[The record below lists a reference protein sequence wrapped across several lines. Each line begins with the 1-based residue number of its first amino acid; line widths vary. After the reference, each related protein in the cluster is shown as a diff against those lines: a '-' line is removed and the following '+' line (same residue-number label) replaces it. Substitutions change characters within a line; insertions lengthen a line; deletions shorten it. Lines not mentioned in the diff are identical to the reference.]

1 MKNNKIDYTENIV
14 NKPWGYEYVIYND
27 KKKIAVT
34 YLNIK
39 YKKQTSLHCHPKKK
53 TGFII
58 LKGRAEVQ
66 IGIYKKNT
74 KIFGPNSRLV
84 FRPGL
89 FHSLKSISKQGL
101 FALEFETPFL
111 KHDLVRLNDKYGRT
125 SKAYEGKKSLSRIS
139 NMTLFR
145 KPKKNQKLS
154 YKINNSL
161 ITIQNVSKIDQLY
174 QYKDDST
181 SAILDGALTDTKNQN
196 VISYGEVIKTNTIG
210 VLSKSFKLK
219 KSMTILKVQKKI

>member
-1 MKNNKIDYTENIV
+1 MKSNKIDYIKNIV

-27 KKKIAVT
+27 NKKIAIT

-58 LKGRAEVQ
+58 LQGRAEVQ

-101 FALEFETPFL
+101 YALEFEAPFL
-111 KHDLVRLNDKYGRT
+111 KHDLVRLNDKYGRA
-125 SKAYEGKKSLSRIS
+125 SKGYEGKKSLSSIS
-139 NMTLFR
+139 NMTIFR

-154 YKINNSL
+154 YEINNSL
-161 ITIQNVSKIDQLY
+161 ITIQNISKIDQLY
-174 QYKDDST
+174 KYKDDST
-181 SAILDGALTDTKNQN
+181 SAILDGALVDTKNQN

-219 KSMTILKVQKKI
+219 KNMTILKVQKKK

>member
-1 MKNNKIDYTENIV
+1 MKNNKIDYIKNIV

-27 KKKIAVT
+27 NKKIAIT

-58 LKGRAEVQ
+58 LQGRAEVQ

-101 FALEFETPFL
+101 YALEFEAPFL
-111 KHDLVRLNDKYGRT
+111 KHDLVRLNDKYGRA
-125 SKAYEGKKSLSRIS
+125 SKGYEGKKSLSSIS
-139 NMTLFR
+139 NMTIFK

-154 YKINNSL
+154 YEINNSL
-161 ITIQNVSKIDQLY
+161 ITIQNISKIDQLY
-174 QYKDDST
+174 KYKDDST
-181 SAILDGALTDTKNQN
+181 SAILDGALVDTKNQN

-219 KSMTILKVQKKI
+219 KNMTILKVQKKK